1 MENIAARSLRI
12 LTKRDFQSRNLS
24 YKGEGHPFLGGE
36 TNTKVIILCQ
46 ETSTVMTDVIPVVF
60 LADVGI
66 MRLRI
71 GKQ

>member
-12 LTKRDFQSRNLS
+12 LERRDFQSRNLS

-36 TNTKVIILCQ
+36 TNTKVIILFQ
-46 ETSTVMTDVIPVVF
+46 ETSTVDVMPIVF

-66 MRLRI
+66 MKLRI
-71 GKQ
+71 GRQ